1 MDMEG
6 AQEPQGDPERSP
18 SPTMPLT
25 PTRRSHQFLLTSSPT
40 PEEASEWDEEG
51 DMPPRQPSLV
61 WQETWSSE
69 GSDQP
74 AEDSLLEE
82 GYIAD
87 EDSILSEDSEGSLDD
102 LLDVERSLPEDTAL
116 SEPTNT
122 AQLLEDA
129 GNIWKLCKYSAVEF
143 IRAYVR
149 GTEKARAGAA
159 LALLLLGAGGS
170 KVSSCLCSAGAAGK
184 GARGQL
190 AHSIPAEGHG
200 DCRPPQQD
208 RTDSTVWRKGETP
221 ACVLQER
228 LLSASQVGHARD
240 RRSALHQD
248 YESHGHHAGGL
259 RTQLSQHQCQH
270 RVGEYLGGLAFAK
283 NFQRILS
290 GHICRPLSTQQLLF
304 SQALLDFALSK
315 DPAVCERAVRRI
327 ERLGDFIISYFLS
340 ENSDDYEKYKHSYDN
355 SRELYIPIL
364 GKLLGHLFIF
374 FSGDESMRH
383 AALDTLFRFLKIL
396 KETRE
401 SSQTEDMK
409 NYGLLRMISKDSKPP
424 FSIPSTPCEIA
435 KWFGGHLFPDERL
448 DIVLTALEALQ
459 DSSTHDKQG
468 ACSVLDAALEV
479 PDYWLTD
486 VSGLWPWPC
495 P

>member
-40 PEEASEWDEEG
+40 PEEASEGDEEG
-51 DMPPRQPSLV
+51 GMPPRQPSLV

-129 GNIWKLCKYSAVEF
+129 GKAWKLCRDKAVKF

-149 GTEKARAGAA
+149 GTEKDDEEQKMLFLSKICDLCRCVTERGVPMN
-159 LALLLLGAGGS
+159 LHGFCSKHKLVENIMALLEKEPVDSL
-170 KVSSCLCSAGAAGK
+170 
-184 GARGQL
+184 
-190 AHSIPAEGHG
+190 
-200 DCRPPQQD
+200 
-208 RTDSTVWRKGETP
+208 RTAFRQKAMETV
-221 ACVLQER
+221 A
-228 LLSASQVGHARD
+228 LLSNTVPT
-240 RRSALHQD
+240 ALRGEKESLLNMCCKSVFFLPPKSD
-248 YESHGHHAGGL
+248 MPETEGALYTKVYYESHGHHAGGL

-340 ENSDDYEKYKHSYDN
+340 ENSDDYEKYKHSYDD

-364 GKLLGHLFIF
+364 GQLLGHLFIF

-401 SSQTEDMK
+401 SSQTKDMK
-409 NYGLLRMISKDSKPP
+409 NYGLLRVISKDSKPP

-435 KWFGGHLFPDERL
+435 KGSRRAD
-448 DIVLTALEALQ
+448 
-459 DSSTHDKQG
+459 
-468 ACSVLDAALEV
+468 
-479 PDYWLTD
+479 
-486 VSGLWPWPC
+486 
-495 P
+495 